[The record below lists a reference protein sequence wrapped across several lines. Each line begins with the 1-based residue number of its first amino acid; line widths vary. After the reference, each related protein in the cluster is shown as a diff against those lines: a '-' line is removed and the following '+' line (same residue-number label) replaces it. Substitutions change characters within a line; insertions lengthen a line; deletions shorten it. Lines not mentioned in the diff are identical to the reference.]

1 MARHGECKTEGERRG
16 GVRGCNSKET
26 WEMEMERSSSG
37 KINGRSR
44 LETLETA
51 AWVCKEKDC
60 SKRVKK
66 RCD

>member
-1 MARHGECKTEGERRG
+1 MARHGEGRTEGERRG

-26 WEMEMERSSSG
+26 WDMERSSNG

-44 LETLETA
+44 LETLEA
-51 AWVCKEKDC
+51 ATWVCKEKEC
-60 SKRVKK
+60 SERVK